1 MAESTL
7 KKATGSETCRL
18 PERYG
23 GQPECSSRSQSF
35 PKRRRSNPKNDA
47 CHYFSIGDAMFFWG
61 KKWLFLAIFALGQA
75 KRVKN
80 THARCVKNTQAKR
93 LAKRKKTANL
103 TVGGLLICDRLAYS
117 PLSSATNT
125 AR

>member
-47 CHYFSIGDAMFFWG
+47 SHYFSIGDAMFFWA

-75 KRVKN
+75 K
-80 THARCVKNTQAKR
+80 CVKNTQAKH
-93 LAKRKKTANL
+93 KQTANL

>member
-1 MAESTL
+1 
-7 KKATGSETCRL
+7 
-18 PERYG
+18 
-23 GQPECSSRSQSF
+23 
-35 PKRRRSNPKNDA
+35 
-47 CHYFSIGDAMFFWG
+47 MFFLA
-61 KKWLFLAIFALGQA
+61 KNCLFLAILALGQA

-80 THARCVKNTQAKR
+80 THSRCVKNTQ
-93 LAKRKKTANL
+93 AKRKKTANL

>member
-47 CHYFSIGDAMFFWG
+47 SHYFSIGDAMFFG
-61 KKWLFLAIFALGQA
+61 AKNWLFLAIFALDQA

-80 THARCVKNTQAKR
+80 PHARCVKNTQ
-93 LAKRKKTANL
+93 AKRKKTANL

>member
-1 MAESTL
+1 
-7 KKATGSETCRL
+7 
-18 PERYG
+18 
-23 GQPECSSRSQSF
+23 
-35 PKRRRSNPKNDA
+35 
-47 CHYFSIGDAMFFWG
+47 MFFWG

-93 LAKRKKTANL
+93 KKTANL

-117 PLSSATNT
+117 PLSAATNT